1 MDVSSAYCG
10 RRSTYTFSAIA
21 RPSIILLICTNL
33 NESAPLKQRNH
44 RLLGT
49 QPLVFEF
56 FTRRC
61 RSYVVRLSNND
72 AYWRKG
78 SWNDNPV
85 PTSHPPAARVFHVD
99 RYDWRTRFLRQKNN
113 ARSEF
118 ISRTARAIW
127 RQQNVIAG
135 AKNIAQL
142 Q

>member
-10 RRSTYTFSAIA
+10 RRSTYIFSAIA
-21 RPSIILLICTNL
+21 RPSIRFLICTNL
-33 NESAPLKQRNH
+33 NESAPLNQRHH
-44 RLLGT
+44 RLLET

-72 AYWRKG
+72 AYFRKR
-78 SWNDNPV
+78 SWNDKPV

-113 ARSEF
+113 DRSDF

-127 RQQNVIAG
+127 RRQTVRAG
-135 AKNIAQL
+135 AKNIHEVQ
-142 Q
+142 